1 MCNYVE
7 VSLRRQSYTRPH
19 PEPFLVMTWTLDPA
33 HSSVTFSA
41 KHMMLTTV
49 RGSMQIRDVDLDFDP
64 EDLTASSVRVSLDAG
79 SIDTG
84 QGARD
89 EHLRSADFLEAEKHP
104 TIDFVSTRIEPSGDG
119 YRVHGDLTIRG
130 QTRPVVLDAALA
142 GIVPNMQGGRRA
154 AFSARTTID
163 REDFGL
169 TWNVALEQGG
179 WLVSK
184 AIGIEIELAA
194 VAPAES
200 ASPERELETA
210 TA

>member
-1 MCNYVE
+1 
-7 VSLRRQSYTRPH
+7 
-19 PEPFLVMTWTLDPA
+19 MTWTLDPA

-49 RGSMQIRDVDLDFDP
+49 RGSMQIRDVHLDFDP
-64 EDLTASSVRVSLDAG
+64 EDLTASSVRVGLDAG

-130 QTRPVVLDAALA
+130 QTRPVVLDAAFA
-142 GIVPNMQGGRRA
+142 GIVPNMQGGQRA

-194 VAPAES
+194 VSTADVAPAK
-200 ASPERELETA
+200 ADAELEMA
-210 TA
+210 SA

>member
-1 MCNYVE
+1 
-7 VSLRRQSYTRPH
+7 
-19 PEPFLVMTWTLDPA
+19 MTWTLDPA

-49 RGSMQIRDVDLDFDP
+49 RGSMQIREVDLDFDAG
-64 EDLTASSVRVSLDAG
+64 DLTASSVRVSLDAA

-84 QGARD
+84 QEARD
-89 EHLRSADFLEAEKHP
+89 QHLRSADFLDAEQHP
-104 TIDFVSTRIEPSGDG
+104 TIEFASNRIERAGED
-119 YRVHGDLTIRG
+119 YRIHGELTIRG
-130 QTRPVVLDAALA
+130 ATRPVELDAAFA

-163 REDFGL
+163 REAFGL

-194 VAPAES
+194 VSTADVAQ
-200 ASPERELETA
+200 AQADAELETA
-210 TA
+210 NA

>member
-1 MCNYVE
+1 
-7 VSLRRQSYTRPH
+7 
-19 PEPFLVMTWTLDPA
+19 MTWTLDPA

-49 RGSMQIRDVDLDFDP
+49 RGSMQIRDVDLDFDA

-84 QGARD
+84 QEARD
-89 EHLRSADFLEAEKHP
+89 QHLRSADFLDAEQHP
-104 TIDFVSTRIEPSGDG
+104 IIEFASTRIERSGYD
-119 YRVHGDLTIRG
+119 YRIHGDLTIRG
-130 QTRPVVLDAALA
+130 VSRPVVLDAVFA

-154 AFSARTTID
+154 AFAARTSID

-184 AIGIEIELAA
+184 AIGIEIDLAA
-194 VAPAES
+194 VSPAEVAS
-200 ASPERELETA
+200 AEVASAERELETA

>member
-1 MCNYVE
+1 
-7 VSLRRQSYTRPH
+7 
-19 PEPFLVMTWTLDPA
+19 MTWTLDPA

-49 RGSMQIRDVDLDFDP
+49 RGSMQIRDVDLDFDA

-84 QGARD
+84 QAARD
-89 EHLRSADFLEAEKHP
+89 EHLRSADFLEVEKYP
-104 TIDFVSTRIEPSGDG
+104 TIDFVSTRIERSGDA
-119 YRVHGDLTIRG
+119 YRIHGDLTIRG
-130 QTRPVVLDAALA
+130 ETRPVVLDAAFA

-163 REDFGL
+163 REAFGL

-194 VAPAES
+194 VSTADVGRAR
-200 ASPERELETA
+200 ADAELETA